1 MTLRTFITFW
11 GHLLHLRSQAGRAGG
26 GGGWLLVA
34 GLWVGRSVG
43 VLLPW
48 GVIAVAT
55 PWSLGTQPPLAMWAL
70 TSIADPNLVLYKIL
84 KNSTSPC

>member
-1 MTLRTFITFW
+1 MGSFITFEVSDW
-11 GHLLHLRSQAGRAGG
+11 ARRR
-26 GGGWLLVA
+26 GGGWLVAA

-43 VLLPW
+43 VLPPW

-84 KNSTSPC
+84 KNSTSPR

>member
-1 MTLRTFITFW
+1 M
-11 GHLLHLRSQAGRAGG
+11 
-26 GGGWLLVA
+26 A

-43 VLLPW
+43 VLPPW

-70 TSIADPNLVLYKIL
+70 TSIADPNLVLYKNNNEKL
-84 KNSTSPC
+84 YVPMLTGST

>member
-1 MTLRTFITFW
+1 MGSFITFEVSGW
-11 GHLLHLRSQAGRAGG
+11 ARRR

-70 TSIADPNLVLYKIL
+70 RSIADPNLVLYKIL